1 MIMHPQ
7 YCMFGALNLEIYN
20 ILIMQHK
27 DSKRSRM
34 TCHAKTG
41 LGKIFPQQAK
51 CLWITRGIAC
61 HNYQKFPI
69 KAVIRKIFLSE
80 TGTKDLEI
88 TKKWKIVSD
97 KKVGDGHVPSIPQ
110 SVTGQ
115 KISDK
120 NPPYLSPVNFFSI
133 SSSVTVYLAEF
144 NLE

>member
-1 MIMHPQ
+1 
-7 YCMFGALNLEIYN
+7 
-20 ILIMQHK
+20 
-27 DSKRSRM
+27 M

-41 LGKIFPQQAK
+41 FGEGFPQQAK
-51 CLWITRGIAC
+51 RLWITRGIAC
-61 HNYQKFPI
+61 RFYQKFPI
-69 KAVIRKIFLSE
+69 TVVIRKIFLSE

-97 KKVGDGHVPSIPQ
+97 KKVGDGHVPFIPQ

>member
-1 MIMHPQ
+1 MAQ
-7 YCMFGALNLEIYN
+7 G
-20 ILIMQHK
+20 
-27 DSKRSRM
+27 
-34 TCHAKTG
+34 G
-41 LGKIFPQQAK
+41 LGDFSLNKQV
-51 CLWITRGIAC
+51 CLYTNTAC
-61 HNYQKFPI
+61 RDYRKFLI
-69 KAVIRKIFLSE
+69 NGVIRKIFLSE

-97 KKVGDGHVPSIPQ
+97 KKARDGHVPSIPQ

-133 SSSVTVYLAEF
+133 SLSVTVYLAEF

>member
-1 MIMHPQ
+1 MDDMG
-7 YCMFGALNLEIYN
+7 CT
-20 ILIMQHK
+20 
-27 DSKRSRM
+27 DSIER
-34 TCHAKTG
+34 
-41 LGKIFPQQAK
+41 
-51 CLWITRGIAC
+51 
-61 HNYQKFPI
+61 NVPI
-69 KAVIRKIFLSE
+69 DTLQCGVLFLLSVGFVVIRKIFLSE

-97 KKVGDGHVPSIPQ
+97 KKVGDGQVPSIPQ

>member
-1 MIMHPQ
+1 MKKRK
-7 YCMFGALNLEIYN
+7 IYSECVN
-20 ILIMQHK
+20 AKIAAE
-27 DSKRSRM
+27 SKR
-34 TCHAKTG
+34 
-41 LGKIFPQQAK
+41 QEV
-51 CLWITRGIAC
+51 
-61 HNYQKFPI
+61 
-69 KAVIRKIFLSE
+69 VIRKIFLSE

>member
-1 MIMHPQ
+1 
-7 YCMFGALNLEIYN
+7 
-20 ILIMQHK
+20 
-27 DSKRSRM
+27 M

-41 LGKIFPQQAK
+41 FGEGFPQQAK
-51 CLWITRGIAC
+51 RLWITRGIAC
-61 HNYQKFPI
+61 HDYRKFLI

-97 KKVGDGHVPSIPQ
+97 KKAGDGHVPSIPP

-133 SSSVTVYLAEF
+133 SSPVTVYLAEF

>member
-1 MIMHPQ
+1 
-7 YCMFGALNLEIYN
+7 
-20 ILIMQHK
+20 
-27 DSKRSRM
+27 M

-41 LGKIFPQQAK
+41 FGEDFPQQAK
-51 CLWITRGIAC
+51 RLWITRGIAC

-110 SVTGQ
+110 PIAGQ

-120 NPPYLSPVNFFSI
+120 NRYSNHY
-133 SSSVTVYLAEF
+133 SVCYKRQGRP
-144 NLE
+144 

>member
-1 MIMHPQ
+1 MWLREYHFFSKCNFYSMI
-7 YCMFGALNLEIYN
+7 
-20 ILIMQHK
+20 
-27 DSKRSRM
+27 
-34 TCHAKTG
+34 G
-41 LGKIFPQQAK
+41 LVV
-51 CLWITRGIAC
+51 
-61 HNYQKFPI
+61 
-69 KAVIRKIFLSE
+69 VIRKIFLSE